1 MVYLCGNFPN
11 GGTAVA
17 EADDLTDPDHM
28 ISSVEKLISA
38 GCNMITICPCNDTML
53 IKVAKLCEE
62 NKVYWAVAW
71 RDILD
76 PEVRDVVY
84 ASPYFCG
91 TAVQSDL
98 NAGYEAVKA
107 MGEAGMK
114 KIGLISLDK
123 SSSCAALREKGM
135 QKALDEYGMKVVAEA
150 RDLQQ
155 AADAAQAVE
164 SFIVANPDLDG
175 VYIACSMGM
184 NILDGTLSALEQ
196 YDPDNHIKISVID
209 FLTGLDTCF
218 EKDRIICAQG
228 GIYIPVQ
235 IACGMLEMNAIL
247 NGGRLGG
254 QAWDV
259 PISFGAVG
267 SADEFKDYSKFCEGA
282 LPTYT
287 FEELQNL
294 FITYNPDV
302 TGEDI
307 IAWGNAFN
315 LADIYAA
322 HADLA
327 APVKGPN
334 GVEYVPFARRKAMEN
349 KKIVVFGSYVTDL
362 TGRTPKFP
370 TEGETVMGV
379 SFKSGPG
386 GKGSNQAVAAKRAG
400 GDVTLVTRLG
410 EDDFGKLA
418 LNFYDKEGIDS
429 SKIIVDKNS
438 DTGAAL
444 IIVNEATGQNEI
456 VVIIGACGEFKPEE
470 VQALKETVASAGTVL
485 CQLETNP
492 EATYKV
498 LDMAKQAGVTT
509 VFNPAPARKLPDE
522 VLNGIDYI
530 TPNETE
536 AEIITGIAVTGYES
550 ASKAADVLLGKGVK
564 NVVITL
570 GNKGYYAKNAQSE
583 FTGAPIQVN
592 VVDTT
597 GAGDAF
603 NGGFT
608 AALAAGMSFEAALI
622 YGNVTGGLAVEKLG
636 TAPAMP
642 YKEEIMAALNK

>member
-1 MVYLCGNFPN
+1 MRKTDNSTHQTIMYFRLLCSKRRIQFPPISPSVITMSKSERFENMQGRILPNFDES
-11 GGTAVA
+11 TSRILV
-17 EADDLTDPDHM
+17 DD
-28 ISSVEKLISA
+28 ELIAAFLYINSYGSMHERFPFEVTPA
-38 GCNMITICPCNDTML
+38 AA
-53 IKVAKLCEE
+53 IKH
-62 NKVYWAVAW
+62 
-71 RDILD
+71 
-76 PEVRDVVY
+76 
-84 ASPYFCG
+84 
-91 TAVQSDL
+91 
-98 NAGYEAVKA
+98 
-107 MGEAGMK
+107 
-114 KIGLISLDK
+114 
-123 SSSCAALREKGM
+123 M
-135 QKALDEYGMKVVAEA
+135 QKALDEYGMQVVAEA

-267 SADEFKDYSKFCEGA
+267 SAEEFKDYSKFCEGA

-334 GVEYVPFARRKAMEN
+334 GVEYVPFAK
-349 KKIVVFGSYVTDL
+349 
-362 TGRTPKFP
+362 
-370 TEGETVMGV
+370 
-379 SFKSGPG
+379 
-386 GKGSNQAVAAKRAG
+386 
-400 GDVTLVTRLG
+400 
-410 EDDFGKLA
+410 
-418 LNFYDKEGIDS
+418 
-429 SKIIVDKNS
+429 
-438 DTGAAL
+438 
-444 IIVNEATGQNEI
+444 
-456 VVIIGACGEFKPEE
+456 
-470 VQALKETVASAGTVL
+470 
-485 CQLETNP
+485 
-492 EATYKV
+492 
-498 LDMAKQAGVTT
+498 
-509 VFNPAPARKLPDE
+509 
-522 VLNGIDYI
+522 
-530 TPNETE
+530 
-536 AEIITGIAVTGYES
+536 
-550 ASKAADVLLGKGVK
+550 
-564 NVVITL
+564 
-570 GNKGYYAKNAQSE
+570 
-583 FTGAPIQVN
+583 
-592 VVDTT
+592 
-597 GAGDAF
+597 
-603 NGGFT
+603 
-608 AALAAGMSFEAALI
+608 
-622 YGNVTGGLAVEKLG
+622 
-636 TAPAMP
+636 
-642 YKEEIMAALNK
+642 

>member
-1 MVYLCGNFPN
+1 MNFVILITGRVMKRKRRKNMKKVIALLLAAVMVFALCACGQQGAEGKDPAAKLPEFKLGIPMENTANPAQYSYLENMVYLCGNFPN

-98 NAGYEAVKA
+98 NAGYAAVKA

-135 QKALDEYGMKVVAEA
+135 QKALDEYGMQVVAEA

-267 SADEFKDYSKFCEGA
+267 SAEEFKDYSKFCEGA

-327 APVKGPN
+327 APIKGPN
-334 GVEYVPFARRKAMEN
+334 GVEYVPFAK
-349 KKIVVFGSYVTDL
+349 
-362 TGRTPKFP
+362 
-370 TEGETVMGV
+370 
-379 SFKSGPG
+379 
-386 GKGSNQAVAAKRAG
+386 
-400 GDVTLVTRLG
+400 
-410 EDDFGKLA
+410 
-418 LNFYDKEGIDS
+418 
-429 SKIIVDKNS
+429 
-438 DTGAAL
+438 
-444 IIVNEATGQNEI
+444 
-456 VVIIGACGEFKPEE
+456 
-470 VQALKETVASAGTVL
+470 
-485 CQLETNP
+485 
-492 EATYKV
+492 
-498 LDMAKQAGVTT
+498 
-509 VFNPAPARKLPDE
+509 
-522 VLNGIDYI
+522 
-530 TPNETE
+530 
-536 AEIITGIAVTGYES
+536 
-550 ASKAADVLLGKGVK
+550 
-564 NVVITL
+564 
-570 GNKGYYAKNAQSE
+570 
-583 FTGAPIQVN
+583 
-592 VVDTT
+592 
-597 GAGDAF
+597 
-603 NGGFT
+603 
-608 AALAAGMSFEAALI
+608 
-622 YGNVTGGLAVEKLG
+622 
-636 TAPAMP
+636 
-642 YKEEIMAALNK
+642 

>member
-1 MVYLCGNFPN
+1 MNFVILITGRVMKRKRRKNMKKVIALLLAAVMVFALCACGQQGAEGKDPAAKLPEFKLGIPMENTANPAQYSYLENMVYLCGNFPN

-98 NAGYEAVKA
+98 NAGYAAVKA

-135 QKALDEYGMKVVAEA
+135 QKALDEYGMQVVAEA

-267 SADEFKDYSKFCEGA
+267 SAEEFKDYSKFCEGA

-307 IAWGNAFN
+307 IAWGNACTRVSSEMKM
-315 LADIYAA
+315 
-322 HADLA
+322 HS
-327 APVKGPN
+327 KGCTM
-334 GVEYVPFARRKAMEN
+334 KC
-349 KKIVVFGSYVTDL
+349 T
-362 TGRTPKFP
+362 
-370 TEGETVMGV
+370 
-379 SFKSGPG
+379 
-386 GKGSNQAVAAKRAG
+386 RAEWMLMY
-400 GDVTLVTRLG
+400 T
-410 EDDFGKLA
+410 
-418 LNFYDKEGIDS
+418 
-429 SKIIVDKNS
+429 
-438 DTGAAL
+438 
-444 IIVNEATGQNEI
+444 
-456 VVIIGACGEFKPEE
+456 
-470 VQALKETVASAGTVL
+470 SA
-485 CQLETNP
+485 
-492 EATYKV
+492 
-498 LDMAKQAGVTT
+498 
-509 VFNPAPARKLPDE
+509 
-522 VLNGIDYI
+522 
-530 TPNETE
+530 
-536 AEIITGIAVTGYES
+536 
-550 ASKAADVLLGKGVK
+550 
-564 NVVITL
+564 
-570 GNKGYYAKNAQSE
+570 
-583 FTGAPIQVN
+583 
-592 VVDTT
+592 
-597 GAGDAF
+597 
-603 NGGFT
+603 
-608 AALAAGMSFEAALI
+608 
-622 YGNVTGGLAVEKLG
+622 
-636 TAPAMP
+636 
-642 YKEEIMAALNK
+642 

>member
-98 NAGYEAVKA
+98 NAGYAAVKA

-135 QKALDEYGMKVVAEA
+135 QKALDEYGMQVVAEA

-267 SADEFKDYSKFCEGA
+267 SAEEFKDYSKFCEGA

-334 GVEYVPFARRKAMEN
+334 GVEYVPFAK
-349 KKIVVFGSYVTDL
+349 
-362 TGRTPKFP
+362 
-370 TEGETVMGV
+370 
-379 SFKSGPG
+379 
-386 GKGSNQAVAAKRAG
+386 
-400 GDVTLVTRLG
+400 
-410 EDDFGKLA
+410 
-418 LNFYDKEGIDS
+418 
-429 SKIIVDKNS
+429 
-438 DTGAAL
+438 
-444 IIVNEATGQNEI
+444 
-456 VVIIGACGEFKPEE
+456 
-470 VQALKETVASAGTVL
+470 
-485 CQLETNP
+485 
-492 EATYKV
+492 
-498 LDMAKQAGVTT
+498 
-509 VFNPAPARKLPDE
+509 
-522 VLNGIDYI
+522 
-530 TPNETE
+530 
-536 AEIITGIAVTGYES
+536 
-550 ASKAADVLLGKGVK
+550 
-564 NVVITL
+564 
-570 GNKGYYAKNAQSE
+570 
-583 FTGAPIQVN
+583 
-592 VVDTT
+592 
-597 GAGDAF
+597 
-603 NGGFT
+603 
-608 AALAAGMSFEAALI
+608 
-622 YGNVTGGLAVEKLG
+622 
-636 TAPAMP
+636 
-642 YKEEIMAALNK
+642 